1 MGGLTVSIFK
11 SDMGDCSNGGIS
23 GKFTEAMVVGVE
35 RGNWDPST
43 ELPELPRV
51 MLKQGAYPGIAV
63 AVPVQETPDG
73 QWVPDGEGIGPMM
86 GGCYISCSDSRF
98 VEAVEKITGAR
109 FLRGGAAAR
118 PVGDARAV
126 PEGGESR
133 LRHSWCSVVRVAYDV
148 IEVRVL

>member
-109 FLRGGAAAR
+109 FYG
-118 PVGDARAV
+118 AV
-126 PEGGESR
+126 PLHDRWETPEQY
-133 LRHSWCSVVRVAYDV
+133 LRAAKAAFGIRGVPSSG
-148 IEVRVL
+148 